1 MTRVI
6 TQQLTEKRIPEQ
18 HVKSKHTLTF
28 EITDP
33 EWGETYTAYV
43 TKARDRWQGWILD
56 VPEIDKCEECTQ
68 KALLTTLKD
77 KLSEV
82 LEARADAWD
91 KQIEE
96 DIKAGRLEHLR
107 KEALEDSQSTHNPE
121 VGACVS

>member
-6 TQQLTEKRIPEQ
+6 TEQSTEKRIPEQ
-18 HVKSKHTLTF
+18 QVKNKHILAF

-43 TKARDRWQGWILD
+43 TKERGRWNGWIPD
-56 VPEIDKCEECTQ
+56 VPEVEECEEGSK

-77 KLSEV
+77 KLSEA

-107 KEALEDSQSTHNPE
+107 KEALEDIKAGRFTDL
-121 VGACVS
+121 

>member
-1 MTRVI
+1 MARI
-6 TQQLTEKRIPEQ
+6 ITEKSTKKGVPAQ
-18 HVKSKHTLTF
+18 QVKNKHILTF

-33 EWGETYTAYV
+33 EWGETYIAYV
-43 TKARDRWQGWILD
+43 RKKFDRWFGWIPD
-56 VPEIDKCEECTQ
+56 VPEVDECEEDTQ
-68 KALLTTLKD
+68 KALLATLKD

-107 KEALEDSQSTHNPE
+107 KEALEDIKEGRFTDL
-121 VGACVS
+121 

>member
-6 TQQLTEKRIPEQ
+6 TEQTIEKGVPAQQVKNERI
-18 HVKSKHTLTF
+18 LAF

-33 EWGETYTAYV
+33 EWGEIYTAYV
-43 TKARDRWQGWILD
+43 TKACGRWNGWIPD
-56 VPEIDKCEECTQ
+56 VPEVERCEEGTQ
-68 KALLTTLKD
+68 KALLMTLKD
-77 KLSEV
+77 KLSET

-107 KEALEDSQSTHNPE
+107 KEALEDIKAGRFTDL
-121 VGACVS
+121 

>member
-1 MTRVI
+1 MARVS
-6 TQQLTEKRIPEQ
+6 TEQPTENRAPEQ
-18 HVKSKHTLTF
+18 QVKSKHILAF
-28 EITDP
+28 EITDS

-43 TKARDRWQGWILD
+43 TKESDNWSGWIPD
-56 VPEIDKCEECTQ
+56 VPEVDKCEEGTQ

-77 KLSEV
+77 KLSEA

-107 KEALEDSQSTHNPE
+107 KEALEDIKAGRFTDL
-121 VGACVS
+121 

>member
-1 MTRVI
+1 MTRAI
-6 TQQLTEKRIPEQ
+6 TKQSTEKEIPEQ
-18 HVKSKHTLTF
+18 QVKSKHILTF

-33 EWGETYTAYV
+33 EWGEIYIAYV
-43 TKARDRWQGWILD
+43 TKECGRWNGWISD
-56 VPEIDKCEECTQ
+56 VPEVDKCEEGTQ

-107 KEALEDSQSTHNPE
+107 KEALEDIKAERFTDL
-121 VGACVS
+121 

>member
-1 MTRVI
+1 MTRVL
-6 TQQLTEKRIPEQ
+6 TEQPTEKRIPERQ
-18 HVKSKHTLTF
+18 VKRKHILTF

-43 TKARDRWQGWILD
+43 TKACSRWNGWIPD
-56 VPEIDKCEECTQ
+56 VPEVDTCEETT
-68 KALLTTLKD
+68 KETLLTTLKD
-77 KLSEV
+77 KLSKV

-107 KEALEDSQSTHNPE
+107 KEALEDIKAGRFTDL
-121 VGACVS
+121 